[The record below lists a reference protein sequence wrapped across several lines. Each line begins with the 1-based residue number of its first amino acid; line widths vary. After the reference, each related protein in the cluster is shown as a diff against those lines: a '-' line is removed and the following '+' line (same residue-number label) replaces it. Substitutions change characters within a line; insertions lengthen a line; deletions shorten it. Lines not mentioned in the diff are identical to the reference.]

1 MAVPSRKHRASHNKQ
16 LLKEKKFKD
25 EVAKQEKE
33 EKQEKNPEDVKR
45 LFASIEELKNEIKK
59 KKEHNE

>member
-1 MAVPSRKHRASHNKQ
+1 MRM
-16 LLKEKKFKD
+16 KE
-25 EVAKQEKE
+25 QEKE